1 MMLDIDDFK
10 NVNDT
15 YGHSVDDY
23 LLRRRVL
30 PTGIK

>member
-15 YGHSVDDY
+15 YGHSVGDY
-23 LLRRRVL
+23 LLRRVL
-30 PTGIK
+30 TTGIK

>member
-1 MMLDIDDFK
+1 MMLDIDDYK

-15 YGHSVDDY
+15 YSHSVGDY
-23 LLRRRVL
+23 LLRRVL

>member
-10 NVNDT
+10 NANDT
-15 YGHSVDDY
+15 YDHSVGDY
-23 LLRRRVL
+23 LLRRGL